1 MQNWKCKICLGLNN
15 EKKENVK
22 IWLIWFFFFYQ
33 SFTDCF
39 NSFKNLARNFVNKF
53 ESRTKISK
61 SCMNYLKCVFSD
73 VKYIWSKKGQKV
85 NIDGRKFRLGFLPKQ
100 NKIET
105 KEWNLSQCSSVYFS
119 SFFQFH
125 FIDFSF

>member
-1 MQNWKCKICLGLNN
+1 MYKFGL
-15 EKKENVK
+15 
-22 IWLIWFFFFYQ
+22 FDF

-39 NSFKNLARNFVNKF
+39 VSFKNLARNFDNKF

-73 VKYIWSKKGQKV
+73 VNYIWSKKGQKD

-100 NKIET
+100 NKNET
-105 KEWNLSQCSSVYFS
+105 KE
-119 SFFQFH
+119 
-125 FIDFSF
+125 